1 MSTVLLLVSLAL
13 IIYLG
18 AAMLAPAKGGG
29 GLNDQVQ
36 HLM

>member
-18 AAMLAPAKGGG
+18 AVMLATSNMATPP
-29 GLNDQVQ
+29 
-36 HLM
+36 

>member
-18 AAMLAPAKGGG
+18 AVMLAPEKF
-29 GLNDQVQ
+29 
-36 HLM
+36 

>member
-18 AAMLAPAKGGG
+18 AVMLVPDKF
-29 GLNDQVQ
+29 
-36 HLM
+36 